1 MSPLKTPLRYFGG
14 KTNLAERIVALM
26 PDHDGYIEPFAGSL
40 AVLLAKPAK
49 KIEVVNDIDRRVM
62 TFWRVLRDRPLDLA
76 RVAQLTPHS
85 RAELELAMQFEAD
98 VDELET
104 ARRVWVL
111 LTQGR
116 TGTLRRTGWRFFADV
131 NGTSSSFATYMDAY
145 RDRLLPAAERIR
157 AVTLEQRDAV
167 EVIEQYGQFERNLLY
182 VDPPYMSS
190 TRQAG
195 RYAHE
200 MASAEQHTRM
210 LDSLVDV
217 RAAVMLSG
225 YATDL
230 YDRRLAGWER
240 VELAAT
246 SGNAKSSDRIDVV
259 WMNRPIA
266 NALDIF
272 GGAA

>member
-1 MSPLKTPLRYFGG
+1 MTTLKTPIRYFGG

-40 AVLLAKPAK
+40 AVLLAKPGK
-49 KIEVVNDIDRRVM
+49 KIEVVNDIDGRLM

-76 RVAQLTPHS
+76 RVAHLTPHS
-85 RAELELAMQFEAD
+85 RAELELAMAFETGL
-98 VDELET
+98 DELET

-116 TGTLRRTGWRFFADV
+116 TGTLRRTGWRFFADTT
-131 NGTSSSFATYMDAY
+131 GTSSSFAQYMDAY
-145 RDRLLPAAERIR
+145 RDRLLPAAERLR
-157 AVTLEQRDAV
+157 AVTLEQRDAID
-167 EVIEQYGQFERNLLY
+167 VIEQYGQFERNLLY
-182 VDPPYMSS
+182 VDPPYMST
-190 TRQAG
+190 TRQGG
-195 RYAHE
+195 RYAFEMTSHREHE
-200 MASAEQHTRM
+200 RM
-210 LDSLVDV
+210 LDALLDV

-230 YDRRLAGWER
+230 YNRRLASWER
-240 VELAAT
+240 VELAAS
-246 SGNAKSSDRIDVV
+246 SGNAKSSDRIDVI